1 MDRVCYGFSTL
12 CIMNRYFLKLSFWGF
27 LMFTLTRRL
36 RWWTLL
42 ALPVFLMVFAACET
56 VPTPT
61 VVPTPTATP
70 TPLLSPI
77 LVDPDGD
84 PLGFFQSIPEEEQ
97 QCLTQSLGQVR
108 LDEILGGAGFTGD
121 DGLVM
126 EQCISKET
134 FARVI
139 LGLFVN
145 QAGDLRDDTSACV
158 WDVLREVDLKRLFT
172 SDDNEAL
179 VLALQTIIDASFC
192 LTDEEIAMA
201 AASAG
206 IEEFPIA
213 GLRCLAER
221 VEVESLAAILGDNPG
236 MPSVEVIVAMLE
248 CGVEMLGTEGF
259 ASQLTPEQ
267 LACLEAGL
275 DAEALAQFF
284 SEGDDLPLEAIAAI
298 LECGLESLGM
308 EGDGSGTDGGIGIDI
323 SAEDLACVVDAFGEE
338 ALAEI
343 IAGERLP
350 TFGEILALAGCD
362 LNLEELV
369 GDS

>member
-1 MDRVCYGFSTL
+1 M
-12 CIMNRYFLKLSFWGF
+12 
-27 LMFTLTRRL
+27 TRRL

-42 ALPVFLMVFAACET
+42 ALPVFLLALVACET
-56 VPTPT
+56 VATPT
-61 VVPTPTATP
+61 VIPTPTATP
-70 TPLLSPI
+70 IPLLLPI
-77 LVDPDGD
+77 LVDPDDD

-97 QCLTQSLGQVR
+97 QCLTQSLGQAR
-108 LDEILGGAGFTGD
+108 LDEILGGAGFARD

-158 WDVLREVDLKRLFT
+158 WDVLSGVDLKRLFT

-221 VEVESLAAILGDNPG
+221 VEVESLAAIFGDNPG
-236 MPSVEVIVAMLE
+236 MPSAEVVVAMLE
-248 CGVEMLGTEGF
+248 CGIGMLGPEGEF
-259 ASQLTPEQ
+259 PQLAPEQ
-267 LACLEAGL
+267 LACLEAAL
-275 DAEALAQFF
+275 DAEALAQFL
-284 SEGDDLPLEAIAAI
+284 SQGGDLPLESIAAM
-298 LECGLESLGM
+298 LECGLEMLGP
-308 EGDGSGTDGGIGIDI
+308 EGVDGSGADGGIGVDI
-323 SAEDLACVVDAFGEE
+323 SAEDLACIVEALGEE

-350 TFGEILALAGCD
+350 TFGEILALAACD

-369 GDS
+369 GGS